1 MFFKDYLIF
10 FTIIN
15 NNDKNSFSHFL
26 LSILSVYKC
35 SLLLNVIIYL
45 YLAIYKLKC
54 LISFAYFTYL
64 KFNKYG

>member
-35 SLLLNVIIYL
+35 SLLLNVIIL
-45 YLAIYKLKC
+45 G
-54 LISFAYFTYL
+54 TYTVYTWQ
-64 KFNKYG
+64 FIN